1 MVGVVIVP
9 PAMVIQSPI
18 RVRRSWV
25 IRLIVGG
32 TYGMGLFILLL
43 VSMSVGWGSLLPWLI
58 GLTAIAGAVFLYE
71 NGLTIELSQGGITR
85 VRTFPTRSRAFIPW
99 EAVETVMANLQTI
112 LYMGLAGLRQSRKN
126 RSIVSR
132 PLPSPIPT
140 TLLRARS

>member
-1 MVGVVIVP
+1 MTV
-9 PAMVIQSPI
+9 QSPI
-18 RVRRSWV
+18 RIPRSWV
-25 IRLIVGG
+25 IRFIFGG

-43 VSMSVGWGSLLPWLI
+43 SSRYVPWGSVLPWLI
-58 GLTAIAGAVFLYE
+58 GLTAIAGFVFLYE
-71 NGLTIELSQGGITR
+71 KGLTIELSQDGIAR